1 MFIYT
6 PITTCMIKKVQM
18 QSIQAPGIFKF
29 MINSATKN
37 NKIKDNT
44 NIAYHVHTI
53 FYLITIFISLKF
65 SCVMCLLKDCEVHYY
80 ISSWWYFEIH
90 VFTY

>member
-6 PITTCMIKKVQM
+6 PITTCIIKKLQM

-37 NKIKDNT
+37 NKIKD
-44 NIAYHVHTI
+44 IPIMQIRHI
-53 FYLITIFISLKF
+53 LI
-65 SCVMCLLKDCEVHYY
+65 KDH
-80 ISSWWYFEIH
+80 I
-90 VFTY
+90 